1 MTGSKVKILFF
12 FLFGISLVSYGSKC
26 FIIPSDSTANRFD
39 STKCVGYQYFKNK
52 GVRFDSSSN
61 LKLYNELYNWL
72 GVPYR
77 WGGRSKAGADCSG
90 FASVIY
96 RNVYSRN
103 VSGSAGDIFK
113 KLKPINKAELKEGD
127 LIFFS
132 FNNKYIAHVGLY
144 LSNNKFIH
152 ETSWGKGITISDLN
166 ESYYTRYYYS
176 AGRYADNNDN
186 TKEEKLQTVK
196 K

>member
-1 MTGSKVKILFF
+1 V
-12 FLFGISLVSYGSKC
+12 
-26 FIIPSDSTANRFD
+26 FD
-39 STKCVGYQYFKNK
+39 STKCSGYQYFKTK

-61 LKLYNELYNWL
+61 LKLYNELYGWL

-90 FASVIY
+90 FASLIY
-96 RNVYSRN
+96 KNVYSIN
-103 VSGSAGDIFK
+103 VSGSAGDIYN
-113 KLKPINKAELKEGD
+113 KLKPINKSELKEGD

-132 FNNKYIAHVGLY
+132 FNHNYIAHVGLY

-152 ETSWGKGITISDLN
+152 ETSWGRGITISDLN
-166 ESYYTRYYYS
+166 ESYYSRYYFS
-176 AGRYADNNDN
+176 AGRYVDNKD
-186 TKEEKLQTVK
+186 EKLQTVK